1 MAPQQQ
7 VDRVA
12 SHILK
17 NVFAGPVP
25 ALILSLLL
33 LAALLLLSFAAQN
46 TAKLADLYAPL
57 LVINLL
63 GIFILLLLNLGSI
76 YKLIKQVQ
84 AKVIGSRLT
93 LRMVGIFTLLT
104 FLPLSVVYYISIQFL
119 NHGID
124 SWFDVR
130 IEQAMSDA
138 TLLGQVSLKSLK
150 ENQVETLVRYVVEVE
165 EAMDSLELISL
176 LDKIRR
182 EGEYSETAMFTQS
195 GQILASSSMQPATLL
210 PSQPDERVFT
220 ALDTSPVYANQEIG
234 IDGSRILR
242 IAVTV
247 PPSTLGMPPHILQAI
262 KPIPL
267 RFANLESSINAAI
280 SEYDRLLYLRGPIKF
295 GFIMTLSLV
304 SLMTLLL
311 AVWTAT
317 FSARRLASPLRE
329 LAVGTQAVADGNY
342 NTHLPVTSHDE
353 LGILI
358 ESFNRMTQQIARARE
373 NAEQSKMKLVEQHTY
388 LETVLSHLSSGVLSF
403 DANRRLRTH
412 NNRACEILDIDNL
425 DELYDQDIQSLT
437 KKLAAHK
444 KFFTI
449 LNNTIS
455 ANRPEWNEE
464 VTLFSSRGKQVL
476 LCRGTRLPGN
486 QPEGS
491 GYVFVFDDI
500 TAMLQ
505 AQRDAAWGEV
515 ARRLA
520 HEIKNPL
527 TPIQL
532 SAERIRHKYLHT
544 LDEAEKQTLDRATR
558 TISEQVESMK
568 EMVNAFSSY
577 AQPVSMNVNDVDL
590 NQLLADVVELHKG
603 HSGQVDIRL
612 SLDNSIPPMMLDS
625 GRMRQVFNNLIVN
638 ALQALQDT
646 ENATLYISTRS
657 GTGKEE
663 KIVTIRVEDNGPGIQ
678 NELMDKLFEPYV
690 TSKKK
695 GSGLGL
701 AIVKKIIDEHGG
713 TIWAKNMKNS
723 GTCFTIQLPVKMTI
737 MNKQEQ
743 ITTSNHEK

>member
-1 MAPQQQ
+1 MATQT
-7 VDRVA
+7 
-12 SHILK
+12 LK
-17 NVFAGPVP
+17 NIITGPVP

-46 TAKLADLYAPL
+46 TARLIDLYAPL
-57 LVINLL
+57 LVINLV
-63 GIFILLLLNLGSI
+63 GILVLLILNLGSI
-76 YKLIKQVQ
+76 FKLIRQVR
-84 AKVIGSRLT
+84 AIVIGSRLT
-93 LRMVGIFTLLT
+93 LRMVGIFSLLT

-119 NHGID
+119 SHGID

-138 TLLGQVSLKSLK
+138 TLLGQVSLQSLK
-150 ENQVETLVRYVVEVE
+150 EGQIDTLNRYVDEVTDTV
-165 EAMDSLELISL
+165 DSLELISL
-176 LDKIRR
+176 LDQIRR
-182 EGEYSETAMFTQS
+182 KEGYSETAMFTQS
-195 GQILASSSMQPATLL
+195 GRILASSSIQPGTLL
-210 PSQPDERVFT
+210 PSQPDEKVFT
-220 ALDTSPVYANQEIG
+220 TLDSNSVYAGQETG

-242 IAVTV
+242 IAINV
-247 PPSTLGMPPHILQAI
+247 PPSAVGMPPHILQAI

-304 SLMTLLL
+304 SLMALLL

-317 FSARRLASPLRE
+317 FSARRLAAPLRE
-329 LAVGTQAVADGNY
+329 LAEGTQSVAEGNY
-342 NTHLPVTSHDE
+342 NTQLAVTSHDE

-358 ESFNRMTQQIARARE
+358 KSFNRMTQQIAKARE
-373 NAEQSKMKLVEQHTY
+373 NAQLSQMKLVEQHTY
-388 LETVLSHLSSGVLSF
+388 LETVLGHLSSGVLSF
-403 DANRRLRTH
+403 DANHRLRTH
-412 NNRACEILDIDNL
+412 NNRACEILEIEHL
-425 DELYDQDIQSLT
+425 DELYHQDIHSLAET
-437 KKLAAHK
+437 LPPLKS
-444 KFFTI
+444 FFGT
-449 LNNTIS
+449 LNKALT
-455 ANRPEWNEE
+455 ANQPEWNEE
-464 VTLFSSRGKQVL
+464 VTLFNARGKQVL

-486 QPEGS
+486 QPGGS

-532 SAERIRHKYLHT
+532 SAERIRQKYLHT
-544 LDEAEKQTLDRATR
+544 LSDNEKQTLDRATR
-558 TISEQVESMK
+558 TISEQVESMI
-568 EMVNAFSSY
+568 EMVNAFSNY
-577 AQPVSMNVNDVDL
+577 AQPVRMNVNNIDL

-603 HSGQVDIRL
+603 HRDQIEINL
-612 SLDNSIPPMMLDS
+612 SLDKSLSPMMIDS

-638 ALQALQDT
+638 AIQALKNT
-646 ENATLYISTRS
+646 EHPVLDISTQT

-663 KIVTIRVEDNGPGIQ
+663 KIVTIRLQDNGPGIQ
-678 NELMDKLFEPYV
+678 EDLLDHLFEPYV
-690 TSKKK
+690 TTKEK

-713 TIWAKNMKNS
+713 TIWVKNMKNS
-723 GTCFTIQLPVKMTI
+723 GSCFTIQLPVKINEPDKPSTED
-737 MNKQEQ
+737 NK
-743 ITTSNHEK
+743 